1 MATVQE
7 MPISATGV
15 TSEIASE
22 RANWVVVRNSRVLVG
37 IVYFGSL
44 CSYAMGVCFLLIA
57 LGTLTSHAFRWGN
70 PYAAATW
77 VIAGLSTILSG
88 PWLWSLG
95 RKMAFNEARLDSR
108 GVDFRFAPRKAP
120 QELFMAWE
128 QISAIR
134 QSRSGNSQVF
144 TVTGTDGSEATFT
157 SYTFFRPKKLAKM
170 IAARAGITIQRR

>member
-22 RANWVVVRNSRVLVG
+22 RANWVVVRNSRILIG

-70 PYAAATW
+70 LYAAATW

-108 GVDFRFAPRKAP
+108 GRLNRRHRISSSCDFSRRLRAER
-120 QELFMAWE
+120 
-128 QISAIR
+128 SA
-134 QSRSGNSQVF
+134 F
-144 TVTGTDGSEATFT
+144 TRVWTLHA
-157 SYTFFRPKKLAKM
+157 
-170 IAARAGITIQRR
+170 